1 MSKSKKYKVKGF
13 SYHIEKDIDVIEYI
27 KKQPNE
33 ANYIIGLIRSDMNK
47 TDNDIEALVKKYVE
61 ELLRDKSIQFEDKKE
76 GNISKDNIAD
86 LLNIGR

>member
-1 MSKSKKYKVKGF
+1 MSKSKKHKVKGF
-13 SYHIEKDIDVIEYI
+13 SYHIENDIDVIEHI

-47 TDNDIEALVKKYVE
+47 IDNDIETLVKKYVK
-61 ELLRDKSIQFEDKKE
+61 ELLKSKSIQFDDKKE